1 MVFTSLVFLCYFLPI
16 TLLGYFLLGFSL
28 PLQNVWLLATSL
40 VFYAW
45 GEPVYIFLML
55 GSIIV
60 NWIIGQVVCKYRDK
74 KRKKAKAFL
83 VIGIVVNVISLVI
96 FKYLGFIISNIN
108 FFLGSDVIPDP
119 GISLPIG
126 ISFYT
131 FQAMSYVIDVYRGDA
146 DSQKNPLFMGLYIA
160 FFPQMIA
167 GPIVRYN
174 TIAESIRNRK
184 VTFDDVA
191 IGLNRFAIGMAK
203 KIIIANNL
211 AVVVDMV
218 FELVKTGRNLYETPA
233 LMAWIAAI
241 GYMLQIYYDF
251 SAYSDMAIGLGR
263 VFGFKFEENFNY
275 PNVSKSVGEFWRKWH
290 ISLGTWFKEYV
301 YFPLGGSRVENQD
314 LMVKNTLIVWLLTG
328 IWHGASWT
336 FVIWGLYNFFFII
349 LERMFGFEKWKLPS
363 WVKLIYSQL
372 VFLFGWVL
380 FRSENIYQ
388 LRECVMDMFMMN
400 DNVFVNDT
408 TIWLIKEYGMIYVL
422 AIVFSAPVYPLAMKK
437 LGEVQGVFSKALSKT
452 GYVLIL
458 SAGVLISVIAM
469 VRGGYNP
476 FIYFNF

>member
-16 TLLGYFLLGFSL
+16 TLIGYFLLSFSL
-28 PLQNVWLLATSL
+28 PLQNIWLLIVSL

-45 GEPVYIFLML
+45 GEPVYVFLML
-55 GSIIV
+55 GSILV
-60 NWIIGQVVCKYRDK
+60 NWILGQQVSKH
-74 KRKKAKAFL
+74 RKSNNRKAKTFL
-83 VIGIVVNVISLVI
+83 LSAIAINVLNLVI

-108 FFLGSDVIPDP
+108 FVLGGDVLPQPD
-119 GISLPIG
+119 IKLPIG

-146 DSQKNPLFMGLYIA
+146 ESQKNPLFMGLYIA

-174 TIAESIRNRK
+174 TIADSIRDRK

-191 IGLNRFAIGMAK
+191 VGVNRFVIGMAK
-203 KIIIANNL
+203 KLIIANNL
-211 AVVVDMV
+211 AVVVDEI
-218 FELVKTGRNLYETPA
+218 FELIKTGRGLYETPA
-233 LMAWIAAI
+233 LMAWVGAI

-263 VFGFKFEENFNY
+263 IFGFRFEENFNY

-336 FVIWGLYNFFFII
+336 FVIWGLYNCFFII
-349 LERMFGFEKWKLPS
+349 MERLFGFEKWKLPG
-363 WVKLIYSQL
+363 WIKLIYSQL

-388 LRECVMDMFMMN
+388 LRECVMDMFMLN

-408 TIWLIKEYGMIYVL
+408 TIWVIKEYGLIYLL
-422 AIVFSAPVYPLAMKK
+422 AIIFSAPVYPAIMKK
-437 LGEVQGVFSKALSKT
+437 MESIEGSASKAITKT
-452 GYVLIL
+452 AYVVVM
-458 SAGVLISVIAM
+458 SAGIFVTAMVL